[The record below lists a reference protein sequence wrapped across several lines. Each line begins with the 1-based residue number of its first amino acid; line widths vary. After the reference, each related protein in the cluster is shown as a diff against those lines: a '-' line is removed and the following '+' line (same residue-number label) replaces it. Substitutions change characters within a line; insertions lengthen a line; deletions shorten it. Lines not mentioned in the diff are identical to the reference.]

1 MAAKKIAIA
10 NQKGGVGKST
20 TAINIADA
28 LKRCGYDVLF
38 VDLDPQCNST
48 NSFHAQIEGANTLYD
63 VMNGEVSI
71 EDAIQHTDIGDVL
84 AGDPLLSGE
93 ESKFMSKPGAYS
105 IIKRNIKKVQDKYDF
120 VIYDTPPNLGI
131 YMLNALVA
139 ADGVIIPIKA
149 EKYAI
154 DGLSQLIKSINEVV
168 ETENED
174 LKIYGVLMTA
184 YDKRNALDKDMWAQ
198 LPKVGE
204 QVGFKVFKTPVR
216 ICQTI
221 KVAQAEDVSLYDKDS
236 SCTGALDYVD
246 VIKELLEEG

>member
-1 MAAKKIAIA
+1 M
-10 NQKGGVGKST
+10 
-20 TAINIADA
+20 
-28 LKRCGYDVLF
+28 
-38 VDLDPQCNST
+38 
-48 NSFHAQIEGANTLYD
+48 
-63 VMNGEVSI
+63 
-71 EDAIQHTDIGDVL
+71 
-84 AGDPLLSGE
+84 
-93 ESKFMSKPGAYS
+93 
-105 IIKRNIKKVQDKYDF
+105 QDKYDF